1 TLVMIVIV
9 LAASHLAYVESFVD
23 CSLYVPGAWAS
34 RASFGYSDDGCVI
47 GRIGMMGLCILLIG
61 TIPGFVENQ
70 TYYFSHLLGD
80 TFVTPM
86 YIVLILGVIGVNVL
100 NLYGAFMSTTTTIS
114 SFVDIKS
121 NQKSRF
127 WLVLATA

>member
-1 TLVMIVIV
+1 
-9 LAASHLAYVESFVD
+9 S
-23 CSLYVPGAWAS
+23 
-34 RASFGYSDDGCVI
+34 
-47 GRIGMMGLCILLIG
+47 
-61 TIPGFVENQ
+61 PGFLENR
-70 TYYFSHLLGD
+70 TYYFSHLLAD

-114 SFVDIKS
+114 SFVDIKY

-127 WLVLATA
+127 WLVLATAIASNVLGLLGQSDLMDFLELFANFIILVMISLITLHLV